1 MQVLAGDIGGT
12 KVLLQIAEFD
22 KGNYQVKAEQRFA
35 SNAYDGLLP
44 IIQEFLRTPPART
57 SISLDSACFG
67 IAGPI
72 SETPTGQLARVTNLP
87 WEVKG
92 AVLARELKLSKL
104 RLMNDFQ
111 AIGYGIEALDPQD
124 LAVLQEGEAVPHAPR
139 IVIGAGTGL
148 GQGLL
153 IWQGDHYEAIATE
166 GGHVDFGP
174 TDALQMELLQYLKK
188 KLNHVS
194 YERVLSG
201 SGLVTLYNFL
211 HDREAP
217 TSSDLTE
224 AMKTGDPAAVISD
237 AALKGKDA
245 LAIQALDLFVTIY
258 GAQAGNFALSCLAE
272 GGVYIAGGIAPK
284 IIDKLTDGTF
294 MRAFTSKGRM
304 SSLVQA
310 MPVKVVM
317 NPKVGLMGAALAAS
331 RL

>member
-1 MQVLAGDIGGT
+1 MHVLAGDIGGT
-12 KVLLQIAEFD
+12 KVLLQIAEFNE
-22 KGNYQVKAEQRFA
+22 GNYQVMAEQRFA

-44 IIQEFLRTPPART
+44 IIQDFLRTSSAHT
-57 SISLDSACFG
+57 SISLHSACFG

-72 SETPTGQLARVTNLP
+72 SEMPAGQLAKVTNLP

-92 AVLARELKLSKL
+92 ALLARELKLGKL
-104 RLMNDFQ
+104 RLINDFQ
-111 AIGYGIEALDPQD
+111 AIGYGIEALSAQD

-153 IWQGDHYEAIATE
+153 IWQGDHYETIATE

-201 SGLVTLYNFL
+201 SGLVTIYNFL
-211 HDREAP
+211 RDREVSASP
-217 TSSDLTE
+217 DLAD

-272 GGVYIAGGIAPK
+272 GGVYIAAGIAPK

-310 MPVKVVM
+310 MPVKVIM

>member
-1 MQVLAGDIGGT
+1 MHILAGDIGGT
-12 KVLLQIAEFD
+12 KVLLQIAEFN
-22 KGNYQVKAEQRFA
+22 KGNYQVMAEQRFA
-35 SNAYDGLLP
+35 SNTYDGLLP
-44 IIQEFLRTPPART
+44 IIQDFLRASAARAA
-57 SISLDSACFG
+57 ISFDSVCFG

-72 SETPTGQLARVTNLP
+72 SETPVGQLAKVTNLP

-92 AVLARELKLSKL
+92 ALLVRELKLSKL
-104 RLMNDFQ
+104 RLVNDFQ
-111 AIGYGIEALDPQD
+111 AIGYGIEALDAQD

-153 IWQGDHYEAIATE
+153 IWQGDHYETIATE

-201 SGLVTLYNFL
+201 SGLVTIYNFL
-211 HDREAP
+211 RDRG
-217 TSSDLTE
+217 TSASPDLID

-237 AALKGKDA
+237 AAMKGKDA
-245 LAIQALDLFVTIY
+245 LAAQALDLFVTIY